1 MRTFYNFLFFS
12 EVCVCVVEGGKVKY
26 SGSLIIAC
34 GIGEKRETDEILSV
48 NMAGRHGK

>member
-1 MRTFYNFLFFS
+1 M
-12 EVCVCVVEGGKVKY
+12 CVVEGGKVKY

-34 GIGEKRETDEILSV
+34 GTGGKRDRERDEILSV